1 MNNKTVDTHLD
12 EYFQRI
18 NERYAE
24 LIDGNEEIISDF
36 RKSKDKEKFK
46 DFIKNNNAAY
56 GELASEIWRMLEH
69 SRFKN
74 KIQLCAVEIMETIK
88 SSIKSY
94 NSNTSKISYSQYIY
108 TSLRD
113 YAFIKKTSGD
123 VENQND
129 YHITEKLKKKV
140 KYIKK
145 FIEDF
150 QQLHCR
156 EVHSSDIKVVAW
168 ISKQSGYSEN
178 EVKLIIDY
186 LNQSRFSINATGD
199 DDEYAGYEVS
209 DNSEENKELQK
220 QYILLY
226 INKAEELWNKKKE
239 AYIKKR
245 ISVLFT
251 WKILN
256 ECCVLSED
264 DLFNLLSDNSHK
276 IIDKRL
282 LKDFMDG
289 KYTDDFSQKRIAK
302 ELKISETLATK
313 TIKERFLD
321 ILEENLKNQEDLFEE

>member
-1 MNNKTVDTHLD
+1 MNNETVDTHLD

-145 FIEDF
+145 IIEDF

-156 EVHSSDIKVVAW
+156 EVHSSDVKVVAW
-168 ISKQSGYSEN
+168 ISRQSGYSEN

-186 LNQSRFSINATGD
+186 LNQSKFSINATGD

-226 INKAEELWNKKKE
+226 INKAEELWNKKKK
-239 AYIKKR
+239 ANIKKR

-251 WKILN
+251 WKILS

-302 ELKISETLATK
+302 ELKISKDLATK
-313 TIKERFLD
+313 TLKERFLD

>member
-74 KIQLCAVEIMETIK
+74 KIQFCAVEIMETIK

-145 FIEDF
+145 LIEDF

-156 EVHSSDIKVVAW
+156 EVHSSDVKVVAW
-168 ISKQSGYSEN
+168 ISRQSGYSEN

-186 LNQSRFSINATGD
+186 LNQSKFSINATRD

-251 WKILN
+251 WKILS

-264 DLFNLLSDNSHK
+264 DLFGLLSDNSHK

-302 ELKISETLATK
+302 ELKITETLATK

-321 ILEENLKNQEDLFEE
+321 ILEKNLKNQEDLFEE

>member
-1 MNNKTVDTHLD
+1 
-12 EYFQRI
+12 
-18 NERYAE
+18 
-24 LIDGNEEIISDF
+24 
-36 RKSKDKEKFK
+36 
-46 DFIKNNNAAY
+46 
-56 GELASEIWRMLEH
+56 MLEH

-123 VENQND
+123 VEHQND

-156 EVHSSDIKVVAW
+156 EVHSSDVKVVAW
-168 ISKQSGYSEN
+168 ISRQSGYSEN

-186 LNQSRFSINATGD
+186 LNQSKFSINATRD
-199 DDEYAGYEVS
+199 DDEYAGYELS

-226 INKAEELWNKKKE
+226 INKAEELWNKKKK
-239 AYIKKR
+239 ADIKKR

-251 WKILN
+251 WKILD
-256 ECCVLSED
+256 ECCILSED
-264 DLFNLLSDNSHK
+264 DLFDLLSDNSHK

-289 KYTDDFSQKRIAK
+289 KYTDDFSQTRIAK

>member
-18 NERYAE
+18 NEMYAE

-156 EVHSSDIKVVAW
+156 EVHSSDVKVVAW
-168 ISKQSGYSEN
+168 ISRQSGYSEN

-186 LNQSRFSINATGD
+186 LNQSKFSINATGD

-226 INKAEELWNKKKE
+226 INKAEELWNKKKKS
-239 AYIKKR
+239 YIKKR

-251 WKILN
+251 WKILC

-264 DLFNLLSDNSHK
+264 DLFDLLSDNSHK

-289 KYTDDFSQKRIAK
+289 KYTDDFSQTRIAK

-321 ILEENLKNQEDLFEE
+321 ILEENLKNQEDLF